1 MHTGSDAPD
10 DVARLFD
17 GLFAVTPTESE
28 DLLDAAAA
36 LRYEVYCVENAFE
49 DPADH
54 PGGRERDIYD
64 THSRHAVLIHR
75 PTARV
80 VGCVRL
86 ILPYQGDQVHP
97 LPLVT
102 QLGPDER
109 RRLSSHDPRSIAEI
123 SRYAVS
129 KQFRRRSGEQ
139 LYPDV
144 EALNLTAAD
153 ARRLFPHVSLGLL
166 RAVGRLAA
174 ENRVTTLCAVMSP
187 GLLRLLERFG
197 LRFELLGPVIDY
209 NGLRQPCLAN
219 VAELRASLA
228 REHAA
233 IARFVNET

>member
-97 LPLVT
+97 L
-102 QLGPDER
+102 
-109 RRLSSHDPRSIAEI
+109 I

-209 NGLRQPCLAN
+209 HGLRQPCLAN